1 MKGVILA
8 GGDCTRIQE
17 QLTVPT
23 KCLIAIGGRTL
34 LEHNLNAL
42 QKLGAEEIIIII
54 GKNGD
59 AVARAVGQSY
69 ADIPLRCIRQP
80 APLGIVHALTFAR
93 EAIGEADFA
102 LRLGDELFVEEKT
115 IEALDFWRG
124 SGADCVCG
132 VTRGEPM
139 DALRKNY
146 SLLVEGDAVLELVEK
161 PEHPFNDYK
170 GTGFCLFRNC
180 MLQYLDQ
187 TLANA
192 KTGQYELCDWIRLA
206 IRDQRSVKLFPVAKK
221 EINVNTAEDLRLVR
235 MLLENTEEECP

>member
-34 LEHNLNAL
+34 LEHNLIAL
-42 QKLGAEEIIIII
+42 RKLGAEEIIIVI

-59 AVARAVGQSY
+59 ALAQTAGPSY
-69 ADIPLRCIRQP
+69 AGIPLRYIWQP
-80 APLGIVHALTFAR
+80 APLGIVHALTHAR

-102 LRLGDELFVEEKT
+102 LRLGDELFLEEKT

-132 VTRGEPM
+132 VTQGEPLE
-139 DALRKNY
+139 ALRKNY
-146 SLLVEGDAVLELVEK
+146 SLLAEGDAVLDLVEK
-161 PEHPFNDYK
+161 PEHPFNGYK

-180 MLQYLDQ
+180 MLQYLDR
-187 TLANA
+187 TPVNA
-192 KTGQYELCDWIRLA
+192 RTGQYELCDWIRLA
-206 IRDQRSVKLFPVAKK
+206 IRDQRSVKLFLAAKK
-221 EINVNTAEDLRLVR
+221 EINVNTAEDLRLAR
-235 MLLENTEEECP
+235 TLLEGTEEECP

>member
-1 MKGVILA
+1 MKGVVLA

-34 LEHNLNAL
+34 LEHNLAAL
-42 QKLGAEEIIIII
+42 RKLGAEEIIIVI

-59 AVARAVGQSY
+59 AAARAVGQSY
-69 ADIPLRCIRQP
+69 ADIPLRYIRQP

-102 LRLGDELFVEEKT
+102 LRLGDELFLEEKNMD
-115 IEALDFWRG
+115 ALDFWRG

-132 VTRGEPM
+132 VTQGEPLE
-139 DALRKNY
+139 ALRKNY
-146 SLLVEGDAVLELVEK
+146 SLLARGDDVLDLVEK
-161 PEHPFNDYK
+161 PERPFNEYK

-187 TLANA
+187 TQANA
-192 KTGQYELCDWIRLA
+192 RTGQYELCDWIRLA
-206 IRDQRSVKLFPVAKK
+206 IRDRRSVKLFLAAKK
-221 EINVNTAEDLRLVR
+221 EINVNTAEDLRR
-235 MLLENTEEECP
+235 ACMLMECTEEECP